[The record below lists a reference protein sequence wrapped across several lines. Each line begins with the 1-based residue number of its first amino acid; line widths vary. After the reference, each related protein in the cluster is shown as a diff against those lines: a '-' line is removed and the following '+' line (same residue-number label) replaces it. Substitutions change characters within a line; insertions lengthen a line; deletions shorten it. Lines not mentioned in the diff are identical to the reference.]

1 MVEIKAIFYE
11 PSETFP
17 AGFTD
22 LVVESTGIPW
32 IKTEYRLP
40 SYSVASGSL
49 DEYRDALVS
58 VERNLSDAIEVVRQ
72 AMESL
77 PLPNCPF

>member
-17 AGFTD
+17 SGFTD
-22 LVVESTGIPW
+22 LVVESTGTPR
-32 IKTEYRLP
+32 IKTEYRIP
-40 SYSVASGSL
+40 SYGIYSGSL

-58 VERNLSDAIEVVRQ
+58 VERNLSDAIEVIRK

>member
-17 AGFTD
+17 SGFTD
-22 LVVESTGIPW
+22 LVVESTGTPR
-32 IKTEYRLP
+32 IKTEYRIP
-40 SYSVASGSL
+40 SYGIYSGSL

-58 VERNLSDAIEVVRQ
+58 VERNLSDAIEVIRK
-72 AMESL
+72 AMEAL